1 MEKTSFKKIMEFRLW
16 HCRSTGTKK
25 PNWLLV
31 LSQILSPL
39 LVVSFLNFGCKK
51 KSDDSPSPFL
61 GITVYNDFKTH
72 PDTFIF
78 KAESTIPCNYKWNFA
93 DGSTEVT
100 GDSVMHL
107 FDYGFF
113 NIVLKGETTAG
124 KTATTIKG
132 INASPYTKANIINFS
147 LNSWPVHKSDGT
159 AWDSDGSAA
168 DIYCQIWNGNTYV
181 STTVSNNAPQGTAI
195 NFNFITPFAITQF
208 DKSIIIK
215 VFNYNLSP
223 ETDDLMETVVIEK
236 NLTPLMTNQLPY
248 AVQQSF
254 SGSQTNGTLS
264 FIWQ

>member
-1 MEKTSFKKIMEFRLW
+1 MEKTTLKKIMGFRLW
-16 HCRSTGTKK
+16 HCRSTGFKK
-25 PNWLLV
+25 LNWLLF
-31 LSQILSPL
+31 LSQILLPIF
-39 LVVSFLNFGCKK
+39 VASFLISGCKK

-93 DGSTEVT
+93 DGSTEGS
-100 GDSVMHL
+100 GDSVMHIC
-107 FDYGFF
+107 DYGFY
-113 NIVLKGETTAG
+113 NVVLKGETAEG

-132 INASPYTKANIINFS
+132 INASPYTKANIVSLS

-159 AWDSDGSAA
+159 TWDSDGSAA

-181 STTVSNNAPQGTAI
+181 STTVSTNAPQGTA

-215 VFNYNLSP
+215 VFNYNFSP

-248 AVQQSF
+248 AGQQLF
-254 SGSQTNGTLS
+254 NGGQTNGALN

>member
-1 MEKTSFKKIMEFRLW
+1 MEKTFLKKIIMFQLRHRCCTGIKKQNRLFPL
-16 HCRSTGTKK
+16 T
-25 PNWLLV
+25 
-31 LSQILSPL
+31 QILLSL
-39 LVVSFLNFGCKK
+39 FAINVLITGCKK
-51 KSDDSPSPFL
+51 KSDDGPNPFL

-78 KAESTIPCNYKWNFA
+78 KAESTIPCNYKWNFN
-93 DGSTEVT
+93 DGSMEIS
-100 GDSVMHL
+100 GDSVMHI

-113 NIVLKGETTAG
+113 DVVLKGETSEG
-124 KTATTIKG
+124 KSATTIKG
-132 INASPYTKANIINFS
+132 INASPYTKANVISFS
-147 LNSWPVHKSDGT
+147 LNSWPVYKSDGT

-168 DIYCQIWNGNTYV
+168 DIYCQIWNGNNYV

-195 NFNFITPFAITQF
+195 LFNFISPFAITMF

-254 SGSQTNGTLS
+254 SGGQTNGTLN